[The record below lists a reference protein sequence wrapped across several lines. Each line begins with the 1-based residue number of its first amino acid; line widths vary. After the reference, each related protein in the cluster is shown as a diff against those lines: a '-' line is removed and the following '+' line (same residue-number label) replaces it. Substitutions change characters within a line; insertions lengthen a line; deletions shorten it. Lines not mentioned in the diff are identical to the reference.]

1 MDAFIYTAMSGADQA
16 LVALNVRANNL
27 ANAQTSGFRADLIS
41 MQSKKVPGYGYDSRQ
56 DVQVDRMAV
65 NAEPGR
71 LTDTGRKL
79 DVAIDGPGY
88 LALDGPEGIVYTRA
102 GSMVL
107 ESDGSLT
114 LDSLPVMG
122 EGGAITLPEH
132 DQVMVGTD
140 GTINVRPLGET
151 ELQTVGKLLLVN
163 PDPADVTKDSHGFIV
178 SITGSAYEV
187 DDSVQVKGSHL
198 EGSNV
203 SAVDEMMQTMAL
215 TRSFEMQMRLYK
227 TADEL
232 SEAGNRLIR
241 A

>member
-16 LVALNVRANNL
+16 LLALNVRANNL
-27 ANAQTSGFRADLIS
+27 ANAQTPGFRADLIS
-41 MQSKKVPGYGYDSRQ
+41 MQSKKVQGYGYDSRQ

-71 LTDTGRKL
+71 LTETGRKL

-88 LALDGPEGIVYTRA
+88 LALDGPDGIVYTRA
-102 GSMVL
+102 GSMIL

-114 LDSLPVMG
+114 LEGLPVMG
-122 EGGAITLPEH
+122 EGGPVSLPEH
-132 DQVMVGTD
+132 DLVMVGSD
-140 GTINVRPLGET
+140 GTINVRPLGEP

-163 PDPADVTKDSHGFIV
+163 PDASDVGKDENGFIT
-178 SITGSAYEV
+178 SITGSSYEA
-187 DDSVQVKGSHL
+187 DDTVQLKGGHL

-203 SAVDEMMQTMAL
+203 SAVDEMMQTLAL